1 MTAKYRQWRG
11 VRQGRDTTG
20 KTVLDGPG
28 GTVVDANL
36 QSSRP
41 ILGEP
46 ESDGPVRVRSGDKH
60 RGH

>member
-1 MTAKYRQWRG
+1 M
-11 VRQGRDTTG
+11 RQGRDTTG

-28 GTVVDANL
+28 GTVDANL

-41 ILGEP
+41 IMLIASEILGEP
-46 ESDGPVRVRSGDKH
+46 ESDGPVRVRSGNKH